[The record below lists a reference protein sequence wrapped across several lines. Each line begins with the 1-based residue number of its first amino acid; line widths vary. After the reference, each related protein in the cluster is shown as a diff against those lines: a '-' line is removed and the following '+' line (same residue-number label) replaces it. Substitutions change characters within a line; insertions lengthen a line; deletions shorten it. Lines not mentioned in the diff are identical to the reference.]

1 MILFITGNDTDIG
14 KTFATSIILS
24 SFLNSSSKKK
34 YKKIAVVKPVESGV
48 NKKIN
53 LTWILLNNLIKK
65 ILK

>member
-24 SFLNSSSKKK
+24 SFLNSSSKK

-48 NKKIN
+48 NKKKIN

-65 ILK
+65 Y